1 MSSTGDAG
9 AGAIL
14 GMIGGGMNARKQYHR
29 QKKLMGLQQQNQM
42 MLNRQGHDLQMDM
55 WNKTN
60 YGAQVK
66 HMEDAGLNPAL
77 MYGMGGGGGT
87 TAGSQ
92 GGGSAAS
99 GQAQAQTA
107 MDMANIGL
115 ISAQIEK
122 IKAETKNIDKGTEK
136 TGQDILESIAR
147 TSNIGAD
154 EKLKVEQKLKT
165 ISETK
170 LNEERKK
177 LEERKNNKGL
187 TGSALID
194 GFTAIGLDPI
204 GNVTD
209 MYIARGMVGA
219 WLGKDYVKM
228 FMDMLPAGQVKKFS
242 GSFKQI
248 GKNKVEW

>member
-1 MSSTGDAG
+1 
-9 AGAIL
+9 
-14 GMIGGGMNARKQYHR
+14 MNARKQYHR
-29 QKKLMGLQQQNQM
+29 QKKLMGLQNQNQM

-115 ISAQIEK
+115 IRAQIEN
-122 IKAETKNIDKGTEK
+122 IKTDTKNKEADTGLKGSQKDLAISNAELNNIKRDLDKQSYKYLDERDMSRESFGAVKALKEMTGANYNRVFKALDDRIGDMLDVYDDPGKAIKDKAGKVKEVLDEAILGHGILYNNIIDGIK
-136 TGQDILESIAR
+136 
-147 TSNIGAD
+147 
-154 EKLKVEQKLKT
+154 
-165 ISETK
+165 
-170 LNEERKK
+170 
-177 LEERKNNKGL
+177 KGL
-187 TGSALID
+187 D
-194 GFTAIGLDPI
+194 
-204 GNVTD
+204 N
-209 MYIARGMVGA
+209 
-219 WLGKDYVKM
+219 W
-228 FMDMLPAGQVKKFS
+228 
-242 GSFKQI
+242 
-248 GKNKVEW
+248 KNRK

>member
-1 MSSTGDAG
+1 MSSTTDAG

-14 GMIGGGMNARKQYHR
+14 GMVGGGMNARKQYHR

-77 MYGMGGGGGT
+77 MYGMSGGGGT

-99 GQAQAQTA
+99 GQAQTQTA

-115 ISAQIEK
+115 IKAQIDN
-122 IKAETKNIDKGTEK
+122 IKADTELKGSQKGVNEEQTRKIQAEFRNIEQDTIKKIQETTN
-136 TGQDILESIAR
+136 
-147 TSNIGAD
+147 
-154 EKLKVEQKLKT
+154 LKT
-165 ISETK
+165 VDDWNK
-170 LNEERKK
+170 VR
-177 LEERKNNKGL
+177 KGL
-187 TGSALID
+187 DELKESKKVTGSSVVDLM
-194 GFTAIGLDPI
+194 TQLGLDPVNNTEDANAVRILLGTFYGSTVAKNIMNGI
-204 GNVTD
+204 GS
-209 MYIARGMVGA
+209 MRRGT
-219 WLGKDYVKM
+219 K
-228 FMDMLPAGQVKKFS
+228 
-242 GSFKQI
+242 I
-248 GKNKVEW
+248 GEIFNNTNIHNK